1 MRATKFTHFMNAQN
15 ILFDLDG
22 TLTDPSEG
30 IVNCIIHALKKLN
43 QPIPSREK
51 LATWI
56 GPPLRENFANFLGTE
71 DPEVIENAVTIF
83 RDRFSGVGLFENRVY
98 DGIPGLLQ
106 TLFSSGK
113 TLFIVTG
120 KPEPYAKRILA
131 HFQMAACFQSI
142 YGAHLDGTFDDKSD
156 LMGHV
161 LKNEGIEHE
170 KSIMIGDR
178 KHDIMAASKHNISTI
193 GVTYGFGTEHELNT
207 AGADTIVHTPEQ
219 LLSIL
224 HSPG

>member
-1 MRATKFTHFMNAQN
+1 MKIQN

-30 IVNCIIHALKKLN
+30 IVNCIIHTLKKLN
-43 QPIPSREK
+43 QSVPEREK
-51 LATWI
+51 LAAWI
-56 GPPLRENFANFLGTE
+56 GPPLRENFANFLDTE

-83 RDRFSGVGLFENRVY
+83 RDRFSDVGLFENQVY
-98 DGIPGLLQ
+98 DGIPELLE
-106 TLFSSGK
+106 TLRSSGK

-142 YGAHLDGTFDDKSD
+142 YGAQLDGTFDDKTV

-161 LKNEGIEHE
+161 LRNEGIEPD

-193 GVTYGFGTEHELNT
+193 GVTYGFGTEHELKT
-207 AGADTIVHTPEQ
+207 AGADTVVHTPEQ
-219 LLSIL
+219 LLNIL